1 MSLAFKPVI
10 ASRGNAQKGWSIFV
24 NWSPYA
30 KAIIAFCI
38 GTPKLIAASIIIG
51 PCVIGDNSVI
61 GAGCVISKDIPKNS
75 YCVMGTQDQ
84 LVTKKLR
91 VTEPKRSC

>member
-1 MSLAFKPVI
+1 MNVFGLDRQNSVPIEGRDIIIGKGVWV
-10 ASRGNAQKGWSIFV
+10 ASG
-24 NWSPYA
+24 
-30 KAIIAFCI
+30 
-38 GTPKLIAASIIIG
+38 SIIIG

-61 GAGCVISKDIPKNS
+61 GAGCVINKNIPKNS